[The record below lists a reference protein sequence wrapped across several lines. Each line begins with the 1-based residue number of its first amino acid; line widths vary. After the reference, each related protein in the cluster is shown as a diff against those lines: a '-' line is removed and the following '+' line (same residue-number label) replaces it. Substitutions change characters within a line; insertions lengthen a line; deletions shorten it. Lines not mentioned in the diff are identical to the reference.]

1 MWAVGSRRAFKV
13 TAAAGEVLGV
23 VRMEIRLSLGL
34 LALLL
39 VAAAALSASRPR
51 AVLEPTDSDV
61 VALAELED
69 AAGLSR
75 DDIHVT
81 RRLATTYLRL
91 GQPWLAIA
99 AVRSAPPE
107 LARDPLLT
115 HRLSQAYEAS
125 GRVDDALSTAQL
137 ARARCR
143 SAAGAVPVCSAATQA
158 ALEMHEEA
166 LGMLVRWGV
175 QEPRRDTRTGLA
187 YRLAQRTAR
196 IASLGLNAPA
206 E

>member
-1 MWAVGSRRAFKV
+1 
-13 TAAAGEVLGV
+13 
-23 VRMEIRLSLGL
+23 MEIRLSLGL

-39 VAAAALSASRPR
+39 VAAAALSASRPQ
-51 AVLEPTDSDV
+51 AVFDPADADTH
-61 VALAELED
+61 ALAELED
-69 AAGLSR
+69 AASLARGDLL
-75 DDIHVT
+75 VT

-91 GQPWLAIA
+91 GQPGLAIA
-99 AVRSAPPE
+99 AVRAAPAE
-107 LARDPLLT
+107 LARDPMLT

-143 SAAGAVPVCSAATQA
+143 SASNAAPLCSAATQT

-175 QEPRRDTRTGLA
+175 QEPRRDTRTALA

-196 IASLGLNAPA
+196 IASLGLVNAD
-206 E
+206 

>member
-1 MWAVGSRRAFKV
+1 
-13 TAAAGEVLGV
+13 
-23 VRMEIRLSLGL
+23 MEIRVSLVL

-39 VAAAALSASRPR
+39 VAAAALSASRPC
-51 AVLEPTDSDV
+51 AVIEPANHDV
-61 VALAELED
+61 RALAELED
-69 AAGLSR
+69 AAGQTR
-75 DDIHVT
+75 DDLALT
-81 RRLATTYLRL
+81 RRLTSTYLRL
-91 GQPWLAIA
+91 GQAGLAIA

-137 ARARCR
+137 AKARCR
-143 SAAGAVPVCSAATQA
+143 SSSGAALCSLATQA
-158 ALEMHEEA
+158 AIEMHEEA
-166 LGMLVRWGV
+166 LTMLVRWGV
-175 QEPRRDTRTGLA
+175 QEPRRDSRTALA

-196 IASLGLNAPA
+196 IASLGLSAPA

>member
-1 MWAVGSRRAFKV
+1 
-13 TAAAGEVLGV
+13 
-23 VRMEIRLSLGL
+23 MEIRLSLVL

-39 VAAAALSASRPR
+39 VAGAALSASRPH
-51 AVLEPTDSDV
+51 AVVDPSDSDTR
-61 VALAELED
+61 ALAELED
-69 AAGLSR
+69 AAGQSR
-75 DDIHVT
+75 GDLDLT

-91 GQPWLAIA
+91 GQAGLAIA

-107 LARDPLLT
+107 LARDALLT

-143 SAAGAVPVCSAATQA
+143 TPAGTSVCSLSTQA
-158 ALEMHEEA
+158 AIDMHEEA
-166 LGMLVRWGV
+166 LAMLVRWGV
-175 QEPRRDTRTGLA
+175 QEPRHDTRTALA

-196 IASLGLNAPA
+196 IASLGLVTPA
-206 E
+206 AEP